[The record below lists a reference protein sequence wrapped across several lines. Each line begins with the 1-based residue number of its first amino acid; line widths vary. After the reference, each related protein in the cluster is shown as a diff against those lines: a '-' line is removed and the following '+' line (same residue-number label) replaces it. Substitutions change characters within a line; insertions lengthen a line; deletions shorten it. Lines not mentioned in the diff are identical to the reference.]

1 MKTLIRSKHSFQSGF
16 TLIEVLIT
24 LVIVAVGL
32 LGLASLQLR
41 AMQFVHG
48 AYIQTQVQ
56 VLAYDML
63 DRLRANRIEALE
75 TPSYVLAVTDT
86 PSAPTNCATT
96 VCTATQMAAFD
107 IYEWRKI
114 LNEHLPQGK
123 GAIALEDL
131 ASGGRMY
138 TIQVQWLDNRS
149 IEVTDAA
156 SFAKRFETFTFK
168 VEL

>member
-107 IYEWRKI
+107 IYEWRQI

-123 GAIALEDL
+123 GSIAVDT
-131 ASGGRMY
+131 SGGGFLY

-149 IEVTDAA
+149 ITDAA
-156 SFAKRFETFTFK
+156 SYAKRFETFTFK